1 MKEVDFTAFDKDSPA
16 FSGTDDA
23 TIVYEGELDGTKD
36 VMNIFFSTPYLYK
49 GGNLLIGCYEYERGN
64 YKSANFYGENV
75 TGACISGNDYNIN
88 NITPYH
94 RNFLPK
100 TTFWYENYNLNL
112 ANDDSQADDTE
123 KNTAKI
129 SEFNNKTV
137 DVTLQERVLY
147 KDGEWNTL
155 CLPFDVSTITGPLSG
170 DGVEVQIL
178 NTESSN
184 LSGTVLTL
192 NFDKEATGTITA
204 GTPFIIKWTKPD
216 GYDTDPDAFDI
227 IEPEFKDVAISSET
241 PTPQNF
247 AGGSFVG
254 QYSSFKVGDKTN
266 GDDGNLNEIIVL
278 GGNSTIG
285 YYNTPKTL
293 RTFRAHFE
301 IPEESGEKSIK
312 RGIVNFADGTTTDVI
327 LIQSNDTKSGWQ
339 ESDEWYTIDGILLP
353 GKPTEKGMYIN
364 NGVTIEIF

>member
-1 MKEVDFTAFDKDSPA
+1 M
-16 FSGTDDA
+16 
-23 TIVYEGELDGTKD
+23 
-36 VMNIFFSTPYLYK
+36 
-49 GGNLLIGCYEYERGN
+49 
-64 YKSANFYGENV
+64 V
-75 TGACISGNDYNIN
+75 TV
-88 NITPYH
+88 
-94 RNFLPK
+94 
-100 TTFWYENYNLNL
+100 W
-112 ANDDSQADDTE
+112 
-123 KNTAKI
+123 
-129 SEFNNKTV
+129 
-137 DVTLQERVLY
+137 
-147 KDGEWNTL
+147 
-155 CLPFDVSTITGPLSG
+155 
-170 DGVEVQIL
+170 
-178 NTESSN
+178 
-184 LSGTVLTL
+184 
-192 NFDKEATGTITA
+192 FDKEATGTITA

-353 GKPTEKGMYIN
+353 CKPTEKGMYIN
-364 NGVTIEIF
+364 NGVTIKIF

>member
-1 MKEVDFTAFDKDSPA
+1 
-16 FSGTDDA
+16 
-23 TIVYEGELDGTKD
+23 ELDGTKD

-75 TGACISGNDYNIN
+75 TGACISGNGYNIN

-100 TTFWYENYNLNL
+100 TTFWYENYNLIL

-137 DVTLQERVLY
+137 DVTLKDRVLY

-155 CLPFDVSTITGPLSG
+155 CLPFDVSTTTGPLSG

-178 NTESSN
+178 NTELSN

-192 NFDKEATGTITA
+192 NFDKESTGTISA

-227 IEPEFKDVAISSET
+227 IDPEFKDVTITSET
-241 PTPQNF
+241 PTAQSF
-247 AGGSFVG
+247 AGGRFVG

-278 GGNSTIG
+278 GANSTIG
-285 YYNTPKTL
+285 YYDTPKTL

-353 GKPTEKGMYIN
+353 CKPTEKGMYIN
-364 NGVTIEIF
+364 NGVTIKIF